1 MSWTCFGPIFTQICD
16 VLGCLLGP
24 FTAYLFNRLSRKI
37 FKDAFFFPPNSLS
50 LPSPQ
55 TLWVYVCVD
64 NAWRCTV
71 DAFRERER
79 DTAGLWFWAQL
90 SLLDSVWSKFWTWF
104 FRNGCL
110 MYELIPAESKMS
122 ILSLPLISLI
132 VQTSWEIL
140 LLLFRIL
147 LTVIRRTGSFLEAVI
162 ELNANT
168 ANTLM
173 CRRIDGYSRVAH
185 QLLLDD
191 S

>member
-1 MSWTCFGPIFTQICD
+1 MFSAACWGLLPLIFSTA
-16 VLGCLLGP
+16 LLEKSSKM
-24 FTAYLFNRLSRKI
+24 L
-37 FKDAFFFPPNSLS
+37 FFPLRTLS

-90 SLLDSVWSKFWTWF
+90 SLLDSVWSQFWTWF

-140 LLLFRIL
+140 LLLFRIF
-147 LTVIRRTGSFLEAVI
+147 VNS
-162 ELNANT
+162 
-168 ANTLM
+168 
-173 CRRIDGYSRVAH
+173 H
-185 QLLLDD
+185 QTHWQLPWGCDWAKC
-191 S
+191 